1 MIIMATDEEILNSP
15 DYCWYSPAEHHSAC
29 THQNYC
35 ILNDNRHMLEVRIS
49 GILEKINHI
58 KKLLHNISISDGN
71 YEDDY
76 SSLQKKLSIYEDDLR
91 TLRLTEHKALTGELT
106 GYAHND

>member
-1 MIIMATDEEILNSP
+1 MATDEEILKSL

-58 KKLLHNISISDGN
+58 KKLQNKYFS
-71 YEDDY
+71 
-76 SSLQKKLSIYEDDLR
+76 
-91 TLRLTEHKALTGELT
+91 
-106 GYAHND
+106 